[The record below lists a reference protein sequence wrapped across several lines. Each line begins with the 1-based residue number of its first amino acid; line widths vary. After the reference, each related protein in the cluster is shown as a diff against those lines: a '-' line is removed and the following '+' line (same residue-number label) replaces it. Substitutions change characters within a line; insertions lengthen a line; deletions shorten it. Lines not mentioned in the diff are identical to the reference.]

1 MQLPPHHYALI
12 SALAGAGGAGDS
24 PAAPSVEQLAAAS
37 GVDQAQLTAAAVEL
51 EREGKL
57 KIEDQ
62 PYAEIRLTELGRA
75 IAIAESKLPERRI
88 IEEIRKLGGEA
99 EVKDLIQPLEADG
112 IQPGRYWNSL
122 PELGWAQQ
130 AKITKIIEGV
140 TFERGVLRLIG
151 EAIESEPALTRLE
164 RALKEA
170 AASPMSHL
178 DPEALGLI
186 HSRKEYASIKERTR
200 RLVRLTEEGERLL
213 ASFKAG
219 EVTELREVN
228 ELTPELLADGSWRD
242 ASFRAYDVTLAA
254 EVAVP
259 GKAHPMSRLIE
270 EVRRAFLAL
279 GFEEANCPMAESA
292 FWDFDALFQ
301 PQDHPAREMQDTL
314 YCSNPA
320 RYDLPDPALV
330 DAVRATHETGG
341 NTGSLGWRYTWS
353 EQRASQVVLR
363 THMTA
368 SSILALQRD
377 PHPPR
382 KVFSIGRVFRRE
394 TVDSTHLPEFTQVD
408 GIIIDAH
415 ANLASLLG
423 TLATFYSRMGIED
436 VKMKPAFFPYTE
448 PSVEVHIKWA
458 GKWMEMG
465 GAGIFRPE
473 VTEPFG
479 CKVPVL
485 AWGLGLERLAMA
497 RFGLSSIKE
506 LYQPR
511 LDWLRSVPLNS

>member
-1 MQLPPHHYALI
+1 
-12 SALAGAGGAGDS
+12 
-24 PAAPSVEQLAAAS
+24 
-37 GVDQAQLTAAAVEL
+37 
-51 EREGKL
+51 
-57 KIEDQ
+57 
-62 PYAEIRLTELGRA
+62 
-75 IAIAESKLPERRI
+75 
-88 IEEIRKLGGEA
+88 
-99 EVKDLIQPLEADG
+99 
-112 IQPGRYWNSL
+112 
-122 PELGWAQQ
+122 
-130 AKITKIIEGV
+130 
-140 TFERGVLRLIG
+140 
-151 EAIESEPALTRLE
+151 
-164 RALKEA
+164 
-170 AASPMSHL
+170 
-178 DPEALGLI
+178 
-186 HSRKEYASIKERTR
+186 
-200 RLVRLTEEGERLL
+200 
-213 ASFKAG
+213 
-219 EVTELREVN
+219 
-228 ELTPELLADGSWRD
+228 
-242 ASFRAYDVTLAA
+242 
-254 EVAVP
+254 
-259 GKAHPMSRLIE
+259 MSRLIE

-279 GFEEANCPMAESA
+279 GFEEATCPMAESA

-320 RYDLPDPALV
+320 TFPLPDPALV
-330 DAVRATHETGG
+330 EAVRATHETGG
-341 NTGSLGWRYTWS
+341 STGSLGWRYAWS

-368 SSILALQRD
+368 SSILALARD

-394 TVDSTHLPEFTQVD
+394 TLDATHLPEFTQVD

-423 TLATFYSRMGIED
+423 TLATFYSRMGID
-436 VKMKPAFFPYTE
+436 DIKMKPAFFPYTE

-458 GKWMEMG
+458 GRWMEMG

-497 RFGLSSIKE
+497 RFGLSSIKD

-511 LDWLRSVPLNS
+511 LDWLRSVPMNA

>member
-1 MQLPPHHYALI
+1 VNLPPHHYALI
-12 SALAGAGGAGDS
+12 SALAQADS
-24 PAAPSVEQLAAAS
+24 STPPRIEQLAAAS

-51 EREGKL
+51 EREGILSIGEEDYIEL
-57 KIEDQ
+57 K
-62 PYAEIRLTELGRA
+62 LTEAGSE
-75 IAIAESKLPERRI
+75 IASGAATLPERQIAGALHDMGGSGTIKELMDQPRI
-88 IEEIRKLGGEA
+88 QSSHME
-99 EVKDLIQPLEADG
+99 
-112 IQPGRYWNSL
+112 PGKYARGLS
-122 PELGWAQQ
+122 ELGWADFDRGTLRLRGNAADPGQSALEFLLQ
-130 AKITKIIEGV
+130 LAAAEVG
-140 TFERGVLRLIG
+140 GVLEVTG
-151 EAIESEPALTRLE
+151 ADYSEGIAQLR
-164 RALKEA
+164 
-170 AASPMSHL
+170 
-178 DPEALGLI
+178 
-186 HSRKEYASIKERTR
+186 SRKDYAGLKDRTR
-200 RLVRLTEEGERLL
+200 RLVMLTEPGERLL
-213 ASFKAG
+213 TAFKAG
-219 EVTELREVN
+219 DIHELREVN
-228 ELTPELLADGSWRD
+228 ELTPEMLADGSWRD
-242 ASFRAYDVTLAA
+242 ASFRTYDVTLAA

-320 RYDLPDPALV
+320 TFPLPDPALV
-330 DAVRATHETGG
+330 EAVRATHETGG
-341 NTGSLGWRYTWS
+341 TTGSLGWRYTWD

-368 SSILALQRD
+368 SSILALARD

-394 TVDSTHLPEFTQVD
+394 TMDSTHLPEFTQVD
-408 GIIIDAH
+408 GIIIDTH

-423 TLATFYSRMGIED
+423 TLATFYSRMGID
-436 VKMKPAFFPYTE
+436 DIKMKPAFFPYTE

-497 RFGLSSIKE
+497 RFGLGSIKD

-511 LDWLRSVPLNS
+511 LDWLRNVPVNS